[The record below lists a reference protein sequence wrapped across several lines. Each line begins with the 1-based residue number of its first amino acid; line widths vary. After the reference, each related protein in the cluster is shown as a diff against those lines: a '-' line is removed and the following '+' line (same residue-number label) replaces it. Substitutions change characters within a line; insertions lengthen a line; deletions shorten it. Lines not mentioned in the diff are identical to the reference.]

1 MTTVIDTIIFDLG
14 GVLIDHKPEY
24 LFRSIFKN
32 NIEKMEWFLENVCT
46 SDWNMEQ
53 DAGRTI
59 AAANNLKIA
68 EFPEYRKE
76 ILAYYDQWEVMCKG
90 PIEGT
95 LKIFEAIKKSKKYH
109 YYALTNF
116 STETWPTA
124 TKLFPFLSSFQGMVI
139 SGEVKMRKPF
149 HAIYLHL
156 FEKYSINPKAA
167 IFIDDSKPNVEAAR
181 QLGLYAI
188 HFQTPNQLHRDLKA
202 LGIDYNYE

>member
-68 EFPEYRKE
+68 EFPEYIFRLSDGPFFSMEKNGSIYTWNVFKLYE
-76 ILAYYDQWEVMCKG
+76 ENKRLKG
-90 PIEGT
+90 I
-95 LKIFEAIKKSKKYH
+95 
-109 YYALTNF
+109 
-116 STETWPTA
+116 
-124 TKLFPFLSSFQGMVI
+124 
-139 SGEVKMRKPF
+139 
-149 HAIYLHL
+149 
-156 FEKYSINPKAA
+156 
-167 IFIDDSKPNVEAAR
+167 
-181 QLGLYAI
+181 
-188 HFQTPNQLHRDLKA
+188 
-202 LGIDYNYE
+202 